1 MAKKE
6 NGFLK
11 CTNEAGQSM
20 SLVALGLKVGIT
32 VAPSPLMKERMSNS
46 KDKSQV
52 LNPEDCN
59 REAESGLKEMGLIVM
74 L

>member
-1 MAKKE
+1 
-6 NGFLK
+6 
-11 CTNEAGQSM
+11 M

-32 VAPSPLMKERMSNS
+32 VAPLMKERMSNS

-59 REAESGLKEMGLIVM
+59 REAESGLKEMGLEREVEQ
-74 L
+74 

>member
-32 VAPSPLMKERMSNS
+32 VAPLMKERMSNS